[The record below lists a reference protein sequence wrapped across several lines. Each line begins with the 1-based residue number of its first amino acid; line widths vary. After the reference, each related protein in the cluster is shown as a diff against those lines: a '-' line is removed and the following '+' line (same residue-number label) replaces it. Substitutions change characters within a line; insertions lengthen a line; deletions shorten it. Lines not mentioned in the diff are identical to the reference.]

1 MASCVLPALEVGE
14 TEVVGEFKVM
24 LSHLEDETTLVAEA
38 QSGDANAF
46 AALISQYESHVYRLA
61 LNITRNPQDAE
72 DVLQDVF
79 LKAYAH
85 LGQFRGD
92 SRFSTWLVRIA
103 TNAAL
108 TKMRQRSSEWRVS
121 SARSNQDDQKAPRPR
136 EMKDGDDNPE
146 ERYSKTELLGIL
158 SEVIESLNLS
168 LRMVF
173 VLRDFQSFSTEETA
187 RLLGLSEVAVRNRLL
202 RARLQVRQRLHAWLR
217 ESPDDPEAKVKGE

>member
-1 MASCVLPALEVGE
+1 
-14 TEVVGEFKVM
+14 M
-24 LSHLEDETTLVAEA
+24 LSHLEDEARLVAEA
-38 QSGDANAF
+38 LSGNANAF
-46 AALISQYESHVYRLA
+46 AALMSQYQSHVYRLV
-61 LNITRNPQDAE
+61 LSITRNRQDAE
-72 DVLQDVF
+72 DALQDAF

-85 LGQFRGD
+85 LGEFRGD

-108 TKMRQRSSEWRVS
+108 TKMRQRSPERLVS
-121 SARSNQDDQKAPRPR
+121 SNELNRAGKEVSRLR
-136 EMKDGDDNPE
+136 EMKHTDDNPE

-202 RARLQVRQRLHAWLR
+202 RARLQVRERLHAWLR
-217 ESPDDPEAKVKGE
+217 EGPNPEAKVKVE

>member
-1 MASCVLPALEVGE
+1 
-14 TEVVGEFKVM
+14 M

-46 AALISQYESHVYRLA
+46 AALMSQYKSHVYHLA

-72 DVLQDVF
+72 DALQDAF

-85 LGQFRGD
+85 LGEFRGD

-103 TNAAL
+103 TNEAL

-121 SARSNQDDQKAPRPR
+121 SAKSNQADKKACKPR
-136 EMKDGDDNPE
+136 EMRDGHDNPE

-158 SEVIESLNLS
+158 SEVIESLDLS

-187 RLLGLSEVAVRNRLL
+187 RLLGLSEVVVKNRLM
-202 RARLQVRQRLHAWLR
+202 RARLQVRERLHAWLR
-217 ESPDDPEAKVKGE
+217 ESPDPEAKVKGRE

>member
-1 MASCVLPALEVGE
+1 VRWSQRVQRHAIASGRRGNV
-14 TEVVGEFKVM
+14 
-24 LSHLEDETTLVAEA
+24 VAEA
-38 QSGDANAF
+38 RSGDANAF
-46 AALISQYESHVYRLA
+46 AALMSQYERHVYHLA

-72 DVLQDVF
+72 DTLQDAF

-85 LGQFRGD
+85 LGEFRGD
-92 SRFSTWLVRIA
+92 SRFSTWLARIA

-108 TKMRQRSSEWRVS
+108 TKMRQRSPEWRVS
-121 SARSNQDDQKAPRPR
+121 SAKSNQADKKVSRPR

-158 SEVIESLNLS
+158 SEVIESLSLS

-217 ESPDDPEAKVKGE
+217 GSPDPEAKVKGE

>member
-1 MASCVLPALEVGE
+1 MATQAGATQVAVGLQLSEEKLIRAGQRGDKEAVELLFSRYQRPLFQTALRVLGNAEEAEDAL
-14 TEVVGEFKVM
+14 
-24 LSHLEDETTLVAEA
+24 
-38 QSGDANAF
+38 
-46 AALISQYESHVYRLA
+46 
-61 LNITRNPQDAE
+61 QDA
-72 DVLQDVF
+72 F

-85 LGQFRGD
+85 LGEFRGD

-108 TKMRQRSSEWRVS
+108 TKMRQRSSERRVS
-121 SARSNQDDQKAPRPR
+121 STKSNQTDKKVSRPR
-136 EMKDGDDNPE
+136 EMKDSYDNPE
-146 ERYSKTELLGIL
+146 ERYSKAELLGIL

-217 ESPDDPEAKVKGE
+217 GEPGSGGQGKEGSKSRP

>member
-1 MASCVLPALEVGE
+1 MMASCVLPPEVGE
-14 TEVVGEFKVM
+14 SGDELGEFNAM

-46 AALISQYESHVYRLA
+46 GALISQYESHVYRLA
-61 LNITRNPQDAE
+61 LKITRNPQDAE
-72 DVLQDVF
+72 DALQDAF

-85 LGQFRGD
+85 LGEFRGD

-108 TKMRQRSSEWRVS
+108 TKMRQRSSEWCVSSTQPNQTEKRVS
-121 SARSNQDDQKAPRPR
+121 RPR
-136 EMKDGDDNPE
+136 EMKDSYDDPE

-173 VLRDFQSFSTEETA
+173 VLRDFQSFSTQETA
-187 RLLGLSEVAVRNRLL
+187 RFLGISEVAVRNRLL
-202 RARLQVRQRLHAWLR
+202 RARLQVRQRLHGWVR
-217 ESPDDPEAKVKGE
+217 VSPDPEAR

>member
-1 MASCVLPALEVGE
+1 
-14 TEVVGEFKVM
+14 M

-46 AALISQYESHVYRLA
+46 AALMSQYKSHVYHLA

-72 DVLQDVF
+72 DALQDAF

-85 LGQFRGD
+85 LGEFRGD

-103 TNAAL
+103 TNEAL
-108 TKMRQRSSEWRVS
+108 TKMRQRSSEWRVF
-121 SARSNQDDQKAPRPR
+121 SAKSNQADKKVCKPR
-136 EMKDGDDNPE
+136 EMRDGNDNPE

-158 SEVIESLNLS
+158 SEVIESLDLS

-187 RLLGLSEVAVRNRLL
+187 RLLGLSEVVVKNRLM
-202 RARLQVRQRLHAWLR
+202 RARLQVRERLHAWLR
-217 ESPDDPEAKVKGE
+217 ESPDPEAKVKGGE